1 MLRQIKGADGG
12 FGYGNRMKPEPRR
25 PLIAVVEDDG
35 DVLSAL
41 RFALEADG
49 YAVCA
54 FPDAAQALG
63 SVCIDRA
70 DCLVIDY
77 GLPGMDGVELMQALR
92 RRNVACPAII
102 ITGNPTERCRREA
115 GAAGVQVLEKPL
127 MAHALARQIEAALTP
142 TA

>member
-1 MLRQIKGADGG
+1 LSQIKGSAAH
-12 FGYGNRMKPEPRR
+12 FSYEISMTPQVHQ

-54 FPDAAQALG
+54 FPDPAQALV
-63 SVCIDRA
+63 SRCIDSA
-70 DCLVIDY
+70 ECLVIDY

-92 RRNVACPAII
+92 RRNVDCPAII

-115 GAAGVQVLEKPL
+115 RAAGASVLEKPL
-127 MAHALARQIEAALTP
+127 MAHALARQIQAALT
-142 TA
+142 AAV

>member
-1 MLRQIKGADGG
+1 MTLECRH
-12 FGYGNRMKPEPRR
+12 

-35 DVLSAL
+35 DVLNAL

-54 FPDAAQALG
+54 FQDAAQAL
-63 SVCIDRA
+63 SSLSIDRA

-115 GAAGVQVLEKPL
+115 DAAGAPVLEKPL
-127 MAHALARQIEAALTP
+127 MAHALARQIEAALVP
-142 TA
+142 AA

>member
-1 MLRQIKGADGG
+1 LSQIKGAATR
-12 FGYGNRMKPEPRR
+12 FSYEIIMTSEPHH

-49 YAVCA
+49 YSVCG
-54 FPDAAQALG
+54 FPDAAQALE
-63 SVCIDRA
+63 SDCIDHA

-77 GLPGMDGVELMQALR
+77 GLPGMDGVELMHALR

-102 ITGNPTERCRREA
+102 ITGHLTERCRREA
-115 GAAGVQVLEKPL
+115 DAAGAPVLEKPL
-127 MAHALARQIEAALTP
+127 MAHALARQIEAALTH
-142 TA
+142 

>member
-1 MLRQIKGADGG
+1 MTPQDRH
-12 FGYGNRMKPEPRR
+12 

-49 YAVCA
+49 YSVCA
-54 FPDAAQALG
+54 FPDPAQALG
-63 SVCIDRA
+63 SRCIDDA
-70 DCLVIDY
+70 ECLVIDY

-92 RRNVACPAII
+92 RRNVGCPAII

-115 GAAGVQVLEKPL
+115 SAAGAPVLEKPL
-127 MAHALARQIEAALTP
+127 MAHALARQIEAALAP
-142 TA
+142 SA